1 MENTEYQRIEKARK
15 MIDCPNFKDFADKLG
30 VSPQVFYDIK
40 KGKHGISKALAEK
53 IHKLDDRISV
63 AWLLTGA
70 EAMEYNAQVGEFNTQ
85 VGDHSQVNTDAAI
98 LKAMEVAAKSQ
109 EHIDRLLAIIEK
121 LT

>member
-1 MENTEYQRIEKARK
+1 MENVEYQRIEKARK
-15 MIDCPNFKDFADKLG
+15 IIDSPNFKDFAEKLG
-30 VSPQVFYDIK
+30 VTPQVFYDIK

-53 IHKLDDRISV
+53 IHAIDERISV
-63 AWLLTGA
+63 AWLLTGDGDINA
-70 EAMEYNAQVGEFNTQ
+70 PIGEYNTQ
-85 VGDHSQVNTDAAI
+85 VGDNSQVNTDAAI